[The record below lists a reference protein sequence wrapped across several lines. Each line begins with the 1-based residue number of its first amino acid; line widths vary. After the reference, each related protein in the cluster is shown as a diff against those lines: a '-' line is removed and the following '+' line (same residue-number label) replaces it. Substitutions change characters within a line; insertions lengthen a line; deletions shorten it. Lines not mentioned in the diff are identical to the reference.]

1 MFIFTHGK
9 KRERERNQYV
19 FNCVNEEIRQARDH
33 LGKIRVMKEQNK
45 EASKRMLIP
54 NQGNVRE

>member
-1 MFIFTHGK
+1 MFIFTQGK
-9 KRERERNQYV
+9 KRERERNKYV
-19 FNCVNEEIRQARDH
+19 FNCVNEEIRQTRDH

-45 EASKRMLIP
+45 EESKRMLIP